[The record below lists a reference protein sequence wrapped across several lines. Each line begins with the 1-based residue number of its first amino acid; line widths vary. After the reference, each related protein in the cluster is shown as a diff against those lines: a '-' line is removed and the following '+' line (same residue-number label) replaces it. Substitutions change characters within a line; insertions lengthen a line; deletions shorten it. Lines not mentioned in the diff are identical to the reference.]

1 MRFLILLVFLGA
13 VLQDGWVVQTG
24 GIGSD
29 VDSNLRGVSVVTGGD
44 GLLAVWAS
52 GSNGVILR
60 SRDAGRSWD
69 RVRVAG
75 GERLDFRGIRAFSGE
90 VAYAL
95 SVGPGEQSRIYK
107 TSDGGKSWTKQYQ
120 GARPEIFLD
129 GLVCRDAKNCFVIG
143 DPVDGKFFVLSTTD
157 GEQWRELAQ
166 DTMPAAMKEEG
177 AFAAS
182 NSALTR
188 CGGNELV
195 FGTGGPA
202 ARVFR
207 SPDMGRTWEVSTTPI
222 LSGNASSGI
231 FSVACRDS
239 TIVVVGGD
247 YQKPD
252 GAERSAAYSADHG
265 KSWQLAAQQPS
276 GFRSS
281 VVRMRDGSIVASGTN
296 GTDRSS
302 DGGAHWTRCSSL
314 NLNALS
320 AEGQGAWGV
329 GPKGTIALLASPDH
343 CGPVR

>member
-1 MRFLILLVFLGA
+1 MRFLILLALLGA
-13 VLQDGWVVQTG
+13 AMLQDGWVVQTG
-24 GIGSD
+24 RIGG
-29 VDSNLRGVSVVTGGD
+29 VDSNLRAVSVVTGGD
-44 GLLAVWAS
+44 GLVMWAS
-52 GSNGVILR
+52 GSNGVVLR
-60 SRDAGRSWD
+60 SRDAEKNW
-69 RVRVAG
+69 
-75 GERLDFRGIRAFSGE
+75 ERLHVENGDKLDFRGVYAFTAD

-95 SVGPGEQSRIYK
+95 AVGPGEQSRIYK
-107 TSDGGKSWTKQYQ
+107 TLDGGKNWIKQYQ

-129 GLVCRDAKNCFVIG
+129 GLVCSDVKDCLVIG

-157 GEQWRELAQ
+157 GEQWRELARE
-166 DTMPAAMKEEG
+166 TMPAALKDEG

-182 NSALTR
+182 NSALTL

-207 SPDMGRTWEVSTTPI
+207 SPDMGRTWEIYPTPI

-231 FSVACRDS
+231 FSVACWDS
-239 TIVVVGGD
+239 TMVVVGGD

-252 GAERSAAYSADHG
+252 GSERLAAYSVDHG

-281 VVRMRDGSIVASGTN
+281 VVRMSDGSLVASGTN

-320 AEGQGAWGV
+320 AAGQGAWGV